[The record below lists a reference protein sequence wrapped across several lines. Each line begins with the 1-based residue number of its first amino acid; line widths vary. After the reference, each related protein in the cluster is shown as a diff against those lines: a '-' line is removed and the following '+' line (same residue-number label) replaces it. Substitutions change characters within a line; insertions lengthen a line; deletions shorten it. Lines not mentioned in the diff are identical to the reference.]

1 VKYSR
6 GFTVL
11 EVVIAFAILSIATLT
26 IYEAIGHAMS
36 GYAKLARVEPAVTL
50 AESLLAEN
58 SINAVYETTD
68 KDGAEGSFKWTVHTA
83 PYTSQ
88 IPGAIPLVSVQ
99 VRVTWSPES
108 RTNAIEIAQLAMA
121 RHSNKNPRDVQ

>member
-11 EVVIAFAILSIATLT
+11 EVVIAFAILSMATLA

-36 GYAKLARVEPAVTL
+36 SYAKLGSVEPALTL

-58 SINAVYETTD
+58 SINPIYETAD
-68 KDGAEGSFKWTVHTA
+68 RDGTEGSLSWSVHTV
-83 PYTSQ
+83 PYYSQ
-88 IPGAIPLVSVQ
+88 IPGAIPLVSVR
-99 VRVTWSPES
+99 VRVTWAPDSP
-108 RTNAIEIAQLAMA
+108 RNRIELAQLAMA
-121 RHSNKNPRDVQ
+121 RYPNQEPRDVR